1 MKELLLS
8 ILKYISLPFALLYG
22 LMVTLRNWFY
32 DLEIFSSIEFDL
44 PVICVGNITVGGTGK
59 SPHIEYLIEQQ
70 NEPLVNQKYGD
81 LISFFQENI
90 PTVLKLNVLTC

>member
-59 SPHIEYLIEQQ
+59 SPHIEYLIEQFSKDYQ
-70 NEPLVNQKYGD
+70 LATLSRGYRR
-81 LISFFQENI
+81 
-90 PTVLKLNVLTC
+90 